1 MCMCQAS
8 IPRPSAP
15 RTPQGPPKAAS
26 TTGTGTGQGKGG
38 GNVKGS
44 KTYIEQSPGGT
55 SRTRRWRPDYQGQEP
70 PPEIFG
76 QSVPKR
82 HKPSKGKNALIPA
95 SGSVTS
101 PPSVDEMELDNVRAE
116 LDHTKSSARATQQLL
131 LSLWGTVKNVNDKI
145 RSGLKLYCMKH
156 KRLILV
162 CSCRGKKCLKNQH
175 SSSNL
180 KTNKQNS
187 SRQLQQWSFF
197 EYC

>member
-8 IPRPSAP
+8 IPRPIAP
-15 RTPQGPPKAAS
+15 RTNQGPPKAAS

-76 QSVPKR
+76 QSMPKR

-131 LSLWGTVKNVNDKI
+131 LSLWGAFKNINDKNKI
-145 RSGLKLYCMKH
+145 RAQALLHEAQKTDSGMQLSWEEMPEKPA
-156 KRLILV
+156 LIQQLED
-162 CSCRGKKCLKNQH
+162 
-175 SSSNL
+175 
-180 KTNKQNS
+180 KQAE
-187 SRQLQQWSFF
+187 QLATATAMVIF
-197 EYC
+197 